1 MFHILRVTAPCPVL
15 MYCSLFWSSAQVSQ
29 YARWQTIFYKEK
41 RDFIFLFI
49 NISSGLDQVY
59 HCQPVRP
66 TSWLKLYIVKI
77 WCFIIFLNTPT
88 SQSKV
93 TSDQRFPFFFIFQ
106 DCFCSV
112 RTKYGHRSYRLGIYF
127 YFWQGQRASQPVYQ
141 IHLQRSYKRV

>member
-1 MFHILRVTAPCPVL
+1 MFHILRATAPCPVL

-49 NISSGLDQVY
+49 NISSKPSLSLSVNEADLVIKVINCQNLMFY
-59 HCQPVRP
+59 HIF
-66 TSWLKLYIVKI
+66 KYLYKSIKSHLGSKI
-77 WCFIIFLNTPT
+77 SN
-88 SQSKV
+88 
-93 TSDQRFPFFFIFQ
+93 FFIFQ

-127 YFWQGQRASQPVYQ
+127 YFWQSQPVYQ